1 LVKFTAFSFNILA
14 APTLCSKMIKYTL
27 RQIWYLCLL
36 LRFVW
41 IVAMQSSLKRVSHI
55 PTVSGYELPY
65 LVSPFPVSRS
75 SKTSL
80 KVETMSD
87 HIRGK

>member
-1 LVKFTAFSFNILA
+1 MAFNFNILA
-14 APTLCSKMIKYTL
+14 VPTLCSKVIKYTV
-27 RQIWYLCLL
+27 RPIWYICLL

-41 IVAMQSSLKRVSHI
+41 IVVVQSFVKKVSHI
-55 PTVSGYELPY
+55 PTVSGYELSC